1 MVDRHAPRITFV
13 YDPNDR
19 ATKQRTMIH
28 LTVNGEPTTVE
39 KAMSVRQLLNTV
51 DVPPNYLAVEVN
63 EEVVPR
69 EDYDNHVVNDGDR
82 VEVVTL
88 VGGG

>member
-1 MVDRHAPRITFV
+1 
-13 YDPNDR
+13 
-19 ATKQRTMIH
+19 MISI
-28 LTVNGEPTTVE
+28 TVNGRQVE
-39 KAMSVRQLLNTV
+39 IESEMDVEQLLDTV

-63 EEVVPR
+63 AEVVPR
-69 EDYDNHVVNDGDR
+69 EEYGERVVKAGDE

>member
-1 MVDRHAPRITFV
+1 
-13 YDPNDR
+13 
-19 ATKQRTMIH
+19 MISI
-28 LTVNGEPTTVE
+28 TVNGTAVE
-39 KAMSVRQLLNTV
+39 IQTSMSVKQLLETV

-63 EEVVPR
+63 GDVVPR
-69 EDYDNHVVNDGDR
+69 EDYAATTVSAGDD